1 MTLRSFE
8 NAVAIV
14 TGAASGIGLGISDEL
29 KKRGATVVCAD
40 RQPRSGKQGDVVLDV
55 RDAKAVNDLVESTAK
70 KHGRL
75 DWIFNNAGIAVGA
88 PAIEHTLEDW
98 NHTLDVNVRGVVHGV
113 LAALPIMKEQGFGHI
128 VNTASVAGLVP
139 VPGAIA
145 YSASKHAVVGLT
157 LSLRAEAALYG
168 VRASALC
175 PGFIKTP
182 ILEGGAFGRSA
193 YGAGTTEE
201 TAKKI
206 GLITVDEL
214 IKRVIPRLIKNH
226 AVIVEPSRY
235 RTMAWLARNF
245 PGLIESRATREFQA
259 RLAARG

>member
-8 NAVAIV
+8 SAVVIV
-14 TGAASGIGLGISDEL
+14 TGGASGIGRGISDEL
-29 KKRGATVVCAD
+29 RKRGATVVSAD
-40 RQPRSGKQGDVVLDV
+40 RQKGENQLELDV
-55 RDAKAVNDLVESTAK
+55 RDAKAVKDLVESTAK

-113 LAALPIMKEQGFGHI
+113 VAALPIMREQGFGHI

-139 VPGAIA
+139 LPGAIA
-145 YSASKHAVVGLT
+145 YTASKHAVVGLT
-157 LSLRAEAALYG
+157 LALRTEAALHG

-182 ILEGGAFGRSA
+182 ILDGGAFGRTA
-193 YGAGTTEE
+193 FGAGATEE

-214 IKRVIPRLIKNH
+214 VARVIPRLVKNH

-235 RTMAWLARNF
+235 RTMSWLARTF
-245 PGLIESRATREFQA
+245 PGLIESRASREYRD
-259 RLAARG
+259 RLARRG